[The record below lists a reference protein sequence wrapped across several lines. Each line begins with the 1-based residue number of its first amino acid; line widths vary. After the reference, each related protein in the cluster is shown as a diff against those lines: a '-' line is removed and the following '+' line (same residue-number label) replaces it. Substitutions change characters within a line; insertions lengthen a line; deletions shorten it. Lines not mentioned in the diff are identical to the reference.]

1 MLEIRSSISLNLP
14 ESFRPFMAAQSGG
27 REDCTITVHVSGMN
41 DYAVNEGDIT
51 RRFRLSEGE
60 YVVSTEAGGNADDV
74 HIAIWWRCE
83 NGHSWRARIIS
94 RTNGNGCPICA
105 GKSVQS
111 GINDLSTMYPK
122 IAEEWNTQR
131 NGNLMPNMVTAYSN
145 KKSMVAMQ
153 SGARMAGC
161 NSGADNS
168 EFSMP
173 ILRRETRI
181 ERV

>member
-153 SGARMAGC
+153 SGA
-161 NSGADNS
+161 
-168 EFSMP
+168 
-173 ILRRETRI
+173 
-181 ERV
+181 